1 MLIGGISSAFAVLL
15 PNFVET
21 FISTE
26 SEVMSIGSVFGF
38 FFMNI
43 EFLFFTMHL
52 TYVLLQVS
60 WIGSSDFGLCLCSGP
75 VAASLVNR
83 YGCRLVTILGT
94 IISVLA
100 TIMATMAPNIS
111 YMIVSHG
118 PNIITTHCPL
128 LQC

>member
-1 MLIGGISSAFAVLL
+1 
-15 PNFVET
+15 
-21 FISTE
+21 
-26 SEVMSIGSVFGF
+26 
-38 FFMNI
+38 
-43 EFLFFTMHL
+43 MHL

-75 VAASLVNR
+75 IAASLVNR

-111 YMIVSHG
+111 YMIVSEG
-118 PNIITTHCPL
+118 PHPSRLNRYPLHTIHRLEFHFGSGDIWSERGEFGRFPIRQKRQKLPL
-128 LQC
+128 LS